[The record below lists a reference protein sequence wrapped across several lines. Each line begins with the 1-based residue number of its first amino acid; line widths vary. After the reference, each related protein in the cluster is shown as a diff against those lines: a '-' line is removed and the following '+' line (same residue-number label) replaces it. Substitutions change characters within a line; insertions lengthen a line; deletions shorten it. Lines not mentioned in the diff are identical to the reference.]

1 MLKFIGAILIIG
13 GAGGF
18 GISKGCGYLR
28 QVRQLREFSA
38 ALEILKCEM
47 NYTLLPLSKLCEVT
61 AKRSRGV
68 CAQFFLNFS
77 SFLDS
82 GTPRARAASRAMN
95 ETRGL
100 CLPSDAKL
108 ALLELC
114 EALGRYDLDGE
125 NRLLQLAMHR
135 LNAALARTETEKKPL
150 VRSYAALGISVGVAL
165 TILMA

>member
-1 MLKFIGAILIIG
+1 MLKLIGAILVIG

-18 GISKGCGYLR
+18 GISKGCRFLR
-28 QVRQLREFSA
+28 QMRQLREFAA
-38 ALEILKCEM
+38 ALEILKCEL
-47 NYTLLPLSKLCEVT
+47 NYTLLPLGKLCEVT
-61 AKRSRGV
+61 AQRSRGV

-77 SFLDS
+77 SLLES
-82 GTPRARAASRAMN
+82 GTPRGRAASRAMD

-114 EALGRYDLDGE
+114 GALGRYDLDGE
-125 NRLLQLAMHR
+125 NRLLQLTMHR
-135 LNAALARTETEKKPL
+135 LNAALERTETEKKPL

-165 TILMA
+165 TILMV